1 LKIPSLQYKYNFYFY
16 EQSIYITKTNPAIK
30 KILILKKYYLS
41 RNRKSGVPLVH

>member
-1 LKIPSLQYKYNFYFY
+1 MLKKVNTLQKEKFASPPF
-16 EQSIYITKTNPAIK
+16 IYITKTNPAIK